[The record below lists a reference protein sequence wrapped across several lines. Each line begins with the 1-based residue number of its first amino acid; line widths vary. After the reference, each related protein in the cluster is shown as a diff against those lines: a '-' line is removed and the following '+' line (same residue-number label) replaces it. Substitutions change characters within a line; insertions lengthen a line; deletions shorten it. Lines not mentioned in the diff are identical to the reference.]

1 MAEQCFLGIDLGGES
16 GRVMAG
22 LWNGSRMQLEEV
34 HRFSNGGVA
43 LGDSLRWDLLRLW
56 GEIESG
62 LTMAAKRFGSAILSV
77 GGDTWGVDFVL
88 LSKSGELLGQP
99 RHYRDARN
107 VAATRRML
115 ERVSR
120 EEIWSA
126 SGIQFMP
133 INTLSQL
140 AALQQNNP
148 ELLEAADCFLM
159 IPDFIHWCLCGAKSV
174 EFTNATTTQFFH
186 PTERRWSSELLGK
199 LDIPISMFPP
209 VVQPGTYLGNV
220 SEAVMRRTGLARVRT
235 IAPATHDTG
244 SAVVAVPTKR
254 TGKAD
259 WAYLSSGTWSLLG
272 MELPAPVLSRR
283 AQELNVT
290 NEGGVDGTYRLLKNI
305 MGLWLVQQC
314 RRSFEKAGGT
324 ADYGKLIRLAEAAP
338 AFQSLINPDD
348 ARFLSPPDMPQAIV
362 EFCRESDQPAPETE
376 GQFIRCALESL
387 ALKYAIVLGW
397 LEEMAGSRVEV
408 IHVVGGGARNAL
420 LNQFTANAC
429 GHIVLAGP
437 AEATVLGNLLIQAR
451 AAGELGSLE
460 DIRRVSGGSA
470 AMQVFS
476 LQDGAVW
483 TDARERFLQLTNSQR
498 ERR

>member
-1 MAEQCFLGIDLGGES
+1 MAEKCFLGIDLGGES

-22 LWNGSRMQLEEV
+22 LWDGNRMQLEEV
-34 HRFSNGGVA
+34 HRFPNGGVA
-43 LGDSLRWDLLRLW
+43 LGDSLRWDVLRLW
-56 GEIESG
+56 SEIESG
-62 LTMAAKRFGSAILSV
+62 LALAAKRFRSAIVSV
-77 GGDTWGVDFVL
+77 GADTWGVDFVL

-99 RHYRDARN
+99 RHYRDARIP
-107 VAATRRML
+107 AGAKRML
-115 ERVSR
+115 QRVSR

-126 SGIQFMP
+126 SGIQFML
-133 INTLSQL
+133 INTLPQL
-140 AALQQNNP
+140 VAVREHNP

-199 LDIPISMFPP
+199 LDIPVAMLPP
-209 VVQPGTYLGNV
+209 VVQPGTHLGEVN
-220 SEAVMRRTGLARVRT
+220 EAVARRAGLGHVRT

-244 SAVVAVPTKR
+244 SAVVAVPTTR
-254 TGKAD
+254 TGRAD

-272 MELPAPVLSRR
+272 MELPAPILSRR
-283 AQELNVT
+283 AFELNVT

-314 RRSFEKAGGT
+314 RRAFEKAGGT
-324 ADYGKLIRLAEAAP
+324 TDYTELVRLAETAQ
-338 AFQSLINPDD
+338 AFRSLVDPDD
-348 ARFLSPPDMPQAIV
+348 LRFLAPSDMPQAIAG
-362 EFCRESDQPAPETE
+362 FCRESGQSVPEME

-387 ALKYAIVLGW
+387 ALKYAVVLGW

-429 GHIVLAGP
+429 GRMVLAGP
-437 AEATVLGNLLIQAR
+437 VEATVIGNLLVQAR
-451 AAGELGSLE
+451 ATGELHSLE
-460 DIRRVSGGSA
+460 DIRQISAASA
-470 AMQVFS
+470 AMQEFS
-476 LQDGAVW
+476 PQHGAGW
-483 TDARERFLQLTNSQR
+483 DNARERFRLLSKWVSK
-498 ERR
+498 

>member
-1 MAEQCFLGIDLGGES
+1 MAEKCFLGIDLGAES

-22 LWNGSRMQLEEV
+22 LWNGSRLQVEEV
-34 HRFSNGGVA
+34 HRFPNGGIA
-43 LGDSLRWDLLRLW
+43 LGDSLRWDVLRLW
-56 GEIESG
+56 SEIESG
-62 LTMAAKRFGSAILSV
+62 LALAAKRFGSAIVSV
-77 GGDTWGVDFVL
+77 GADTWGVDFVL
-88 LSKSGELLGQP
+88 LSKSGEQLGQP

-107 VAATRRML
+107 PAAAKRML

-126 SGIQFMP
+126 SGIQFML
-133 INTLSQL
+133 INTLPQL
-140 AALQQNNP
+140 VALREHDP

-199 LDIPISMFPP
+199 LDIPVSMLPP
-209 VVQPGTYLGNV
+209 VVEPGTHLGDV
-220 SEAVMRRTGLARVRT
+220 SDVVARRAGLGRVRT

-244 SAVVAVPTKR
+244 SAVVAVPTAK
-254 TGKAD
+254 TGQAD

-272 MELPAPVLSRR
+272 MELPAPILSRR
-283 AQELNVT
+283 AFELNVT

-314 RRSFEKAGGT
+314 RRSFEKGGGAT
-324 ADYGKLIRLAEAAP
+324 DYAELVRLAEAAP
-338 AFQSLINPDD
+338 AFRSLVDPDD
-348 ARFLSPPDMPQAIV
+348 TRFLAPPDMPQAIAEV
-362 EFCRESDQPAPETE
+362 CRERGQPAPETD

-397 LEEMAGSRVEV
+397 LEEMSGSRVEV

-429 GHIVLAGP
+429 GRTVLAGP
-437 AEATVLGNLLIQAR
+437 VEATVLGNLLVQIR
-451 AAGELGSLE
+451 AAGELASLE
-460 DIRRVSGGSA
+460 DIRRVSGASA
-470 AMQVFS
+470 AMQEFS
-476 LQDGAVW
+476 PQDGAAW
-483 TDARERFLQLTNSQR
+483 DDALGRFRQLCSRRESD
-498 ERR
+498 